1 MEEIWSSDIS
11 EPLEHDEVGDALVE
25 RQERKVAKEYCSG
38 NKSAGDLIHDAG
50 DLPMDEESD
59 ALFAVASGLSEPT
72 ASAQHE
78 SDLAKVLD
86 QWRTAVDE
94 GRNQQMHTFSYSGSL
109 ALPSCKRF
117 WRYAP
122 DEERE

>member
-1 MEEIWSSDIS
+1 MEVIRSSDIS

-25 RQERKVAKEYCSG
+25 KQELKVVKEYFSG
-38 NKSAGDLIHDAG
+38 KQSAGDVIHDAG

-72 ASAQHE
+72 ASARHE

-94 GRNQQMHTFSYSGSL
+94 GRNQQMRTFSYNGSL

-117 WRYAP
+117 RRYAP